1 MPTIESEA
9 HELLIGASKAIRTN
23 KELAELQTVPEIQEA
38 LDELIN
44 LHPHSPYTIAM
55 CSFLLGVY
63 VAFQYHDMKH
73 ILNELGE

>member
-23 KELAELQTVPEIQEA
+23 KELSELQTVPEIREA
-38 LDELIN
+38 LNELITT
-44 LHPHSPYTIAM
+44 HCHSPYTIAM

-63 VAFQYHDMKH
+63 VAFQYHDMEH
-73 ILNELGE
+73 ILKELGE